1 LTILSLPTFSRT
13 APSFQTFSLMPNTAS
28 FTSPLNGTV
37 QTSELPGARWV
48 STFGWN
54 GLTDLD
60 VRILKAWLNKLSG
73 RAGRFY
79 LTDYTHKIPS
89 GTAQG
94 SPVVNGASQT
104 GRTLITSGWTPN
116 QTALLLPG
124 DYFSVGSQLC
134 VITETASADG
144 SGNTTLTFEPPL
156 RSSPASRT
164 LSSELLT
171 DAGFATGT
179 GWSNQGGWTVSGG
192 VASCDGT
199 TANST
204 IYQAATITAGLK
216 YEITYTV
223 VSVTSGTGFTARIGG
238 VSGTTRNAP
247 GTYTEVITAT
257 TSNGGVRSVNNTV
270 GSIDNVSIKQVLNE
284 SDVIVTSSPK
294 CVMMLEDD
302 KQDNFP
308 FQEKNNSSVTIKCLE
323 MF

>member
-28 FTSPLNGTV
+28 FTSPLNGAV

-79 LTDYTHKIPS
+79 LTDYTHKTPS

-104 GRTLITSGWTPN
+104 GRTLVTSGWTPN

-144 SGNTTLTFEPPL
+144 SGNATLTFEPPL
-156 RSSPASRT
+156 RLSP
-164 LSSELLT
+164 
-171 DAGFATGT
+171 
-179 GWSNQGGWTVSGG
+179 SN
-192 VASCDGT
+192 A
-199 TANST
+199 
-204 IYQAATITAGLK
+204 L
-216 YEITYTV
+216 TV
-223 VSVTSGTGFTARIGG
+223 VTA
-238 VSGTTRNAP
+238 
-247 GTYTEVITAT
+247 
-257 TSNGGVRSVNNTV
+257 
-270 GSIDNVSIKQVLNE
+270 
-284 SDVIVTSSPK
+284 SPK
-294 CVMMLEDD
+294 CIMMLEDD

-308 FQEKNNSSVTIKCLE
+308 FQEKNNSSVSIKCLE